1 MSTTT
6 YTTHI
11 VYKTTNLVN
20 NKIYIG
26 IHSTND
32 INDGYLGSGRAFL
45 DAVAFYGKQSFVREV
60 LYVFDTREAA
70 AIKESEI
77 VTSDFVLSE
86 NTYNIIVGG
95 SNRIL
100 PKIRKKKYYL
110 PLVKEVVKKRHLK
123 PLTEKERRRLIASTK
138 YKLWQYTVFYY

>member
-6 YTTHI
+6 YTNHI

-70 AIKESEI
+70 AKKEAEI

-95 SNRIL
+95 SNKIL
-100 PKIRKKKYYL
+100 PKIRKKKIYPLL
-110 PLVKEVVKKRHLK
+110 PRTVFKAPPTK
-123 PLTEKERRRLIASTK
+123 LTEKERRRLISSVK
-138 YKLWQYTVFYY
+138 YKL